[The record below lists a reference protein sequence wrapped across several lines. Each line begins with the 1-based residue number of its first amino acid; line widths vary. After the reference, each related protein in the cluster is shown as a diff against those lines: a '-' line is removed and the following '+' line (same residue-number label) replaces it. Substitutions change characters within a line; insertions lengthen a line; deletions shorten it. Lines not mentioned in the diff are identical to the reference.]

1 MTRLRLAVLPILLFM
16 LLLGGC
22 APLGAPT
29 IARDRFEYTNAVAES
44 WKRQMLLNILKIRYG
59 DAPIFLDV
67 TSIINQYSLETEV
80 RGTLGWSNP
89 PSADRQELGGTGRYY
104 DRPTI
109 TYAPLSGEKFARN
122 LMTPISPATVMS
134 LVEGGYPIDMVFR
147 ILVHSVN
154 GLENQFGG
162 SARMR
167 RADPQFYEL
176 LEKMRLVQASGAIA
190 LRVKKTEN
198 AGALVMVFRKHA
210 DERAQAAGK
219 EVRRLLGLDENIRE
233 FRVVYGSTAEGEG
246 EIALRTRSFS
256 EILTDIAS
264 TIEVPPEHVAEQRVQ
279 PSMEPEGEGVR
290 GTMVRIRYSREV
302 PEDAFASVP
311 YRNGWFW
318 INDRDFQSKR
328 LFSFLM
334 FVMTLTET
342 GGGSGAPIVTIS
354 AGG

>member
-1 MTRLRLAVLPILLFM
+1 MTCLRLAVLPILLSM

-80 RGTLGWSNP
+80 RGVLGWSNP

-122 LMTPISPATVMS
+122 LMTPIAPATVMS
-134 LVEGGYPIDMVFR
+134 LVEGGYPIDLVFR
-147 ILVHSVN
+147 LLVHSVN

-162 SARMR
+162 AARMR
-167 RADPQFYEL
+167 RADPKFYEL
-176 LEKMRLVQASGAIA
+176 LEMMRLVQASGSMA
-190 LRVKKTEN
+190 LRIKKTDN

-210 DERAQAAGK
+210 DERAQAAGM
-219 EVRRLLGLDENIRE
+219 EARRLLGLEQEAAE
-233 FRVVYGSTAEGEG
+233 FRVVYGAVAESGN
-246 EIALRTRSFS
+246 EIAMRTRSFS

-264 TIEVPPEHVAEQRVQ
+264 TIEVPPEHVAERRTL
-279 PSMEPEGEGVR
+279 PTMEAEGEGVR
-290 GTMVRIRYSREV
+290 DNMVRIRYATELPR
-302 PEDAFASVP
+302 DAFASVP
-311 YRNGWFW
+311 YRDGWFW
-318 INDRDFQSKR
+318 IDDRDYRSKR

-342 GGGSGAPIVTIS
+342 GGSSGAPIVTIS